1 MYKKLF
7 SVQNYSYTKK
17 HICKR
22 NYFLCLNVWAMNE
35 WVLDFFFLTI
45 TTYLDAFVA
54 RVVLVVQAIKIIWGS
69 STLELD
75 MQGGK
80 SLLAFLRPSLLLAAI
95 LKTKFFFYSTIN
107 LEWMLNLK
115 EVQNTFMG
123 RKGGG
128 TRGDEDYHLW
138 THKGGCS

>member
-1 MYKKLF
+1 M
-7 SVQNYSYTKK
+7 
-17 HICKR
+17 
-22 NYFLCLNVWAMNE
+22 
-35 WVLDFFFLTI
+35 LDFFFLTI

-107 LEWMLNLK
+107 LE
-115 EVQNTFMG
+115 
-123 RKGGG
+123 
-128 TRGDEDYHLW
+128 
-138 THKGGCS
+138 